1 MRTVVAVLIGLLST
15 TFARGEEPWTFVW
28 VGTTDDGWIIVE
40 GLGTA
45 KFDKS
50 DLHFDLTAKDS
61 SKYIV
66 DAVITGG
73 SVEAGFAG
81 VDAAYRGITIL
92 KGTRAKRSA
101 RTKGSCGI
109 EVIQVQN
116 EYNSLSIKRRLC
128 DKE

>member
-1 MRTVVAVLIGLLST
+1 MRTVTAVLIGLLST
-15 TFARGEEPWTFVW
+15 LARGEEPWTFVW
-28 VGTTDDGWIIVE
+28 VGTTDDRWIVVE

-45 KFDKS
+45 KLGKS
-50 DLHFDLTAKDS
+50 EVHFDLTAKDS

-73 SVEAGFAG
+73 SVEAGLAG

-92 KGTRAKRSA
+92 KGTHVKRSA
-101 RTKGSCGI
+101 RTKGSCGL
-109 EVIQVQN
+109 EMIQVQN

-128 DKE
+128 DEE

>member
-1 MRTVVAVLIGLLST
+1 MRTVAALLIGLLST
-15 TFARGEEPWTFVW
+15 LARGEEPWTFVW
-28 VGTTDDGWIIVE
+28 VGTTDDAWIIVE

-45 KFDKS
+45 KLDKS
-50 DLHFDLTAKDS
+50 EIHFDLTAKDT

-66 DAVITGG
+66 DAVMTGG
-73 SVEAGFAG
+73 RVEAGFAG

-92 KGTRAKRSA
+92 KGTHVKRGA
-101 RTKGSCGI
+101 RTKGSCGV
-109 EVIQVQN
+109 EMIQIQN